1 MTLLI
6 DRSQLLAFRARRQHL
21 APDSKG
27 RSPEDVLA
35 ILRALQPFPP
45 RAGSMPGSP
54 PEPSGRVLGFEAEW
68 SQRWRARGQLVKG
81 RFMNGNVAYVSRAD
95 LALYAAA
102 FRYPLP
108 DPMPQPVRR
117 VLNLVERHG
126 PIYRS
131 ALQDLAELERQRFRR
146 ALTALSR
153 AFVVV
158 EMQREVEWDSP
169 WDLYRRAY
177 LDADLHEWEQSEAQA
192 EVLRRF
198 TQAFGPASVGEMSDW
213 SGWRP
218 RRIHELLDHLLDG
231 GIVTGIE
238 VEGESELAYIA
249 SVDVDALET
258 VAPTSSFLVALP
270 SDDPLVTPQRS
281 RLRARYRPEA
291 LPYCLGVI
299 VVDGEMVGAGWGH
312 YKRRYIHIEE
322 LSLEPSIVHDPS
334 WMDRVLEALEAHVGA
349 TSVPVHIY
357 SINGA
362 AEAPWTAEILTRN
375 GYVRKAGYYVKE

>member
-1 MTLLI
+1 
-6 DRSQLLAFRARRQHL
+6 
-21 APDSKG
+21 
-27 RSPEDVLA
+27 
-35 ILRALQPFPP
+35 
-45 RAGSMPGSP
+45 
-54 PEPSGRVLGFEAEW
+54 
-68 SQRWRARGQLVKG
+68 
-81 RFMNGNVAYVSRAD
+81 
-95 LALYAAA
+95 
-102 FRYPLP
+102 
-108 DPMPQPVRR
+108 MPQPVRR

-126 PIYRS
+126 PMYRS
-131 ALQDLAELERQRFRR
+131 ALQDLSELERQRFQR

-169 WDLYRRAY
+169 WDLCRRAY
-177 LDADLHEWEQSEAQA
+177 PDADLYVWEQSEAQA
-192 EVLRRF
+192 EVLCRF
-198 TQAFGPASVGEMSDW
+198 TQAFGPASAVEMSDW

-218 RRIHELLDHLLDG
+218 RRIHELLDRLLDG

-238 VEGESELAYIA
+238 VEGESEPAYIA
-249 SVDVDALET
+249 SADVDALET
-258 VAPTSSFLVALP
+258 VAPISSFLVTLP
-270 SDDPLVTPQRS
+270 SNDPFVIPQRS
-281 RLRARYRPEA
+281 RLKARYRLEA

-312 YKRRYIHIEE
+312 YKRRYIHIEG
-322 LSLEPSIVHDPS
+322 LNLEPAIVHDAP

-349 TSVPVHIY
+349 ASVPVHIY